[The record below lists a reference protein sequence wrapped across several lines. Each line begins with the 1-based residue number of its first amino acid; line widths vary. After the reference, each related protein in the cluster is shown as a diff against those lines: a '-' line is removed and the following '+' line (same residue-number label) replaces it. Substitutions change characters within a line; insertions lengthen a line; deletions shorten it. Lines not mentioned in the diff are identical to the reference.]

1 MAEYKLGEIETIFA
15 DIIWDNEPV
24 TSRRLTE
31 LAEERLN
38 WKRTT
43 TYTILKRLCDRELFR
58 NKDGKV
64 TSLVSREEFY
74 ARQSEIFVDETFH
87 GSLPAFLAA
96 FGSRKSCLTAKSTN
110 CKRSLIPCGRIP
122 MRNLFSQVL
131 NMSMTGSIVIL
142 LVMLARLM
150 LKRSPKIFF
159 LCTLVGGFVP
169 ASVPGGIYSTRFRSE
184 CVGTGNSGD
193 IRRSQ
198 RGLFSSCRSQS
209 ESRFHFRSG

>member
-24 TSRRLTE
+24 TSRLLTE

-96 FGSRKSCLTAKSTN
+96 FGSRKKLSDGEIDELQKVIDS
-110 CKRSLIPCGRIP
+110 
-122 MRNLFSQVL
+122 MREDSH
-131 NMSMTGSIVIL
+131 
-142 LVMLARLM
+142 A
-150 LKRSPKIFF
+150 
-159 LCTLVGGFVP
+159 
-169 ASVPGGIYSTRFRSE
+169 
-184 CVGTGNSGD
+184 
-193 IRRSQ
+193 
-198 RGLFSSCRSQS
+198 
-209 ESRFHFRSG
+209 